1 METKRISDAELLS
14 LTVLQLLA
22 SSPNGRAQ
30 VTEIA
35 KKFSSFIKLPEHRL
49 LSNEEIWDQQI
60 RKLKLRDH
68 TPGNIFKDGFVIEVA
83 KGHWEITIRGRLHL
97 KQKGLL

>member
-1 METKRISDAELLS
+1 MEAKRISDAELLS

-30 VTEIA
+30 VAEIA

-49 LSNEEIWDQQI
+49 KSNEEVWDQQI
-60 RKLKLRDH
+60 RKLKLRA
-68 TPGNIFKDGFVIEVA
+68 DGFVIEVA
-83 KGHWEITIRGRLHL
+83 KGLWEITITGRSHL